1 MIASAAVRAVPFNTI
16 DSSNST
22 SAPPSDGSEGSTAN
36 GTPDDAPPALSKNEI
51 LRREI
56 ESTAI
61 ESRIAQLE
69 GRLAELEETLQEA
82 GEEGDYAAIGRLGEA
97 HAALQAEIDG
107 LLERWEALA
116 AEIG

>member
-1 MIASAAVRAVPFNTI
+1 M
-16 DSSNST
+16 
-22 SAPPSDGSEGSTAN
+22 
-36 GTPDDAPPALSKNEI
+36 
-51 LRREI
+51 
-56 ESTAI
+56 
-61 ESRIAQLE
+61 E

-82 GEEGDYAAIGRLGEA
+82 GEEGDYVAIGRLGEA